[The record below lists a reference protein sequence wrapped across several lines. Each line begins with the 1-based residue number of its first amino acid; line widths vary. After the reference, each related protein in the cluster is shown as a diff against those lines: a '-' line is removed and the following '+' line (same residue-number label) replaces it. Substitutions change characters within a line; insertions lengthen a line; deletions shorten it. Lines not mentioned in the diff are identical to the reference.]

1 MENQL
6 VVFDLAREHYGVDI
20 AAVEGI
26 IKMQAITVVP
36 QAPAFVEGVTNLRG
50 KVLPVVDLRRRFGL
64 PAADAT
70 KETRI
75 VVVEMNGVT
84 VGIVVDGVSEV
95 LRVEPEAI
103 EPPSP
108 IVTTIDSAFIRGIA
122 KVDQRLIIL
131 LDLAKIL
138 SLGEQTTL
146 ARLPVAA

>member
-1 MENQL
+1 M
-6 VVFDLAREHYGVDI
+6 
-20 AAVEGI
+20 
-26 IKMQAITVVP
+26 
-36 QAPAFVEGVTNLRG
+36 
-50 KVLPVVDLRRRFGL
+50 VDLRRRFGL

-138 SLGEQTTL
+138 SLGEQANL

>member
-64 PAADAT
+64 PAAEAT

-138 SLGEQTTL
+138 SLGEQANL